1 MTGVRKWMLSIARQA
16 LLLLI
21 AIYILLPIVWV
32 FLGAFKTQVDIF
44 RLTFL
49 FKPTLQNFVIIF
61 RDYGLGTAMRSSL
74 IVSGFSV
81 LIAIPVSVMAAY
93 SFSRFRVFGGQALF
107 FLVLATQFI
116 PAVVIIIP
124 YFLIARDL
132 GLLDT
137 HLALIIVNLSI
148 ITPFGVWML
157 TGFIKA
163 ISPEVEEAALVDGST
178 RWQVVRNIVFP
189 MIMPGILTT
198 AIFCFILSWNEFL
211 FALMISQTDMRT
223 WPIVLALFSD
233 ETGVRWEYLCA
244 ASMIAMLPVFF
255 LTLSIQ
261 KHFVT
266 SMSMGAVR

>member
-1 MTGVRKWMLSIARQA
+1 MINLQKWSLRIAQQ
-16 LLLLI
+16 LLVVFIAVYVLI
-21 AIYILLPIVWV
+21 PIVWV

-44 RLTFL
+44 RLTFF

-61 RDYGLGTAMRSSL
+61 RDYGLASAIRSSL
-74 IVSGFSV
+74 IVSTFSV
-81 LIAIPVSVMAAY
+81 LIAIPVSVTAAY
-93 SFSRFRVFGGQALF
+93 SFSRFRVFASQSLF

-137 HLALIIVNLSI
+137 HIALIIVNLSI

-157 TGFIKA
+157 TGFINA
-163 ISPEVEEAALVDGST
+163 INPEVEEAALVDGST
-178 RWQVVRNIVFP
+178 RWQVVKNIVLP

-198 AIFCFILSWNEFL
+198 AIFCFILAWNEFL
-211 FALMISQTDMRT
+211 FALMISQTNMRT

-244 ASMIAMLPVFF
+244 ASVIAMLPVFL

-266 SMSMGAVR
+266 SMTMGAVR

>member
-1 MTGVRKWMLSIARQA
+1 MIGQNWFWRIARQ
-16 LLLLI
+16 LLVLLI
-21 AIYILLPIVWV
+21 AVYILIPIVWV
-32 FLGAFKTQVDIF
+32 LLGAFKNQVDIF
-44 RLTFL
+44 RLTF
-49 FKPTLQNFVIIF
+49 FFEPTWQNFVIIF
-61 RDYGLGTAMRSSL
+61 RDYGLGKAMRSSL

-81 LIAIPVSVMAAY
+81 LIAVPVSVIAAY
-93 SFSRFRVFGGQALF
+93 SFSRFRVLGSQSLF
-107 FLVLATQFI
+107 FIVLSTQFV

-124 YFLIARDL
+124 YFLIVRDL

-148 ITPFGVWML
+148 ITPFGIWML
-157 TGFIKA
+157 TGFINA
-163 ISPEVEEAALVDGST
+163 INPEVEEAALVDGST
-178 RWQVVRNIVFP
+178 RWQVVKNIVFP

-211 FALMISQTDMRT
+211 FALMISQTNMRT

-233 ETGVRWEYLCA
+233 ESGVRWEYLCA
-244 ASMIAMLPVFF
+244 ASVIAMLPVFL